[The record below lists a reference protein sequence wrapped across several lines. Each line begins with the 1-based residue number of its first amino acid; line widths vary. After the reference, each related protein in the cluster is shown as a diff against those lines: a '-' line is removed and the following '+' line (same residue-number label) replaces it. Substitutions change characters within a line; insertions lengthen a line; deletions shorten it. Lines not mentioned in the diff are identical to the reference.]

1 MAKNRVQFQRG
12 LSFKDFQNQSGPRR
26 SAGRRCSDTDGPK
39 ASAVLACDDNPYC
52 VLILGRF
59 QGHACHHQTLRMP
72 RPIFAG
78 TKLPLTIWF
87 LAIYLLT
94 QSKNGIWAM
103 ELGRQLEVSYIT
115 LAFEA

>member
-1 MAKNRVQFQRG
+1 
-12 LSFKDFQNQSGPRR
+12 
-26 SAGRRCSDTDGPK
+26 
-39 ASAVLACDDNPYC
+39 
-52 VLILGRF
+52 
-59 QGHACHHQTLRMP
+59 MP